1 MRSAALKLI
10 LLVLLVV
17 IAVGLFRKNLL
28 LQEQLSILNADPG
41 AADQTGIS
49 PEDSVGRLSSS
60 R

>member
-1 MRSAALKLI
+1 MRTTALKLI

-28 LQEQLSILNADPG
+28 LQEQLSILNAEPA
-41 AADQTGIS
+41 AADQAGAR
-49 PEDSVGRLSSS
+49 PDDSARGLSSS